1 MIFTNVSKLCKQ
13 RGISIAKLERETGLG
28 NATIRGWET
37 SSPTVEKLKAV
48 ADYFNVTVDEL
59 LSEQSQHI
67 QDKSNKRDLKEGRK

>member
-1 MIFTNVSKLCKQ
+1 MIKRREDILLIFTNVSKLCKQ

-59 LSEQSQHI
+59 LSEQSQHTT
-67 QDKSNKRDLKEGRK
+67 R